1 MVEVF
6 DGSDIVE
13 RTLDVSLEELDL
25 NLNTAT

>member
-25 NLNTAT
+25 NLSTAT